1 MPPKP
6 SGCNVY
12 PHGAPPGHILNSPM
26 RVLEALANIFITTFG
41 ITQPSDAM
49 RRKVAWFILC
59 LLILALGF
67 VSVVGGVFY
76 RLLNH

>member
-1 MPPKP
+1 
-6 SGCNVY
+6 
-12 PHGAPPGHILNSPM
+12 M